1 MMTTRSIFAALT
13 LLLLAACA
21 TEVPTH
27 VKEKDLGLLWVKHSA
42 EYEAITRQVY
52 RNATDALPRMVADT
66 SWTAQPDQRGAE
78 DLPPAVILDVDET
91 VINNVS
97 FQLAFEPPFTDRKLE
112 MWDRNHTA
120 EPVPGVVEFI
130 EAARAAGVTPFFLT
144 NRPCEKY
151 EDENE
156 LCTSVAQWLQD
167 VMKCIETLLS
177 TKVDRSIF
185 LFEDHQSRI
194 RRAR

>member
-1 MMTTRSIFAALT
+1 MPKI
-13 LLLLAACA
+13 C
-21 TEVPTH
+21 H
-27 VKEKDLGLLWVKHSA
+27 H
-42 EYEAITRQVY
+42 
-52 RNATDALPRMVADT
+52 
-66 SWTAQPDQRGAE
+66 
-78 DLPPAVILDVDET
+78 
-91 VINNVS
+91 NVS

-156 LCTSVAQWLQD
+156 LCPQKDTVIKGLRQLG
-167 VMKCIETLLS
+167 IETEPQFVSLS
-177 TKVDRSIF
+177 REQHGWGKEKLVRRQFIAESYRIVMLVGDDLGDFIPCVRKSPVAPCTEPATRASRAAASAKY
-185 LFEDHQSRI
+185 DHYWGNGWYILPGPMHGSWTTVR
-194 RRAR
+194 